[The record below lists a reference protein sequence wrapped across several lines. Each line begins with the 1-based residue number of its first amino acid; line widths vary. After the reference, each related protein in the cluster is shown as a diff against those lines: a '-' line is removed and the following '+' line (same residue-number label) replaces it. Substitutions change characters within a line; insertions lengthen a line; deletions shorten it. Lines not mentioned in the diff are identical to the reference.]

1 MPCIY
6 PQDRYGCVSFHDW
19 ESSLD
24 EGCLYP
30 CFTLG
35 SFEPEKELLEKKM
48 SIPRLQ
54 PLKAIREAP
63 PELELPPITTPV
75 VSQPIVSTPEPVRAP
90 ISDSS
95 PLLGALLIAAVSSLG
110 VPLLKDF
117 IKSKLKK
124 KDSDSPI
131 ECKPAQVK
139 TNARLKNIE
148 GRIEQLEN
156 AGGVSLDSDDIEEIK
171 KRLHKLE
178 TNE

>member
-1 MPCIY
+1 MPCNH
-6 PQDRYGCVSFHDW
+6 PQDLYGCVSFHDW
-19 ESSLD
+19 EKSLG
-24 EGCLYP
+24 EGCQYP

-48 SIPRLQ
+48 SLPRLQ
-54 PLKAIREAP
+54 PPQAIREAP
-63 PELELPPITTPV
+63 PELELPPITKPL
-75 VSQPIVSTPEPVRAP
+75 VSQPSIATPEPVKAP

-95 PLLGALLIAAVSSLG
+95 PLLGAFLIAAVSSLG

-117 IKSKLKK
+117 IKSKWKK
-124 KDSDSPI
+124 KDNDSPI

-139 TNARLKNIE
+139 TNARLKKIE
-148 GRIEQLEN
+148 ARIDKLEN
-156 AGGVSLDSDDIEEIK
+156 ESGLSLDSSDIEEIK

>member
-19 ESSLD
+19 EKSLD

-35 SFEPEKELLEKKM
+35 ATEAKKPM
-48 SIPRLQ
+48 SIPRLAV
-54 PLKAIREAP
+54 PDAIKSAP

-95 PLLGALLIAAVSSLG
+95 PLLGAFLIAAVSSLG

-139 TNARLKNIE
+139 TNARLKAVE

-156 AGGVSLDSDDIEEIK
+156 AGGVSLDSNDIEEIK